1 MKKLFLSAA
10 LLLGATMSGWAEESP
25 GYLDLNG
32 TDRFMLIPNSEA
44 FDIAAGGSITV
55 ALDVKL
61 DKQGTQR
68 LIANRVRDYSGG
80 VNGNVSGFEMYT
92 NASSNTSV
100 SFTYPGT
107 GWNARHN
114 DAGFHITTGEWH
126 HLCWVYN
133 GTSAVFYIDGVA
145 KNTNSNLVNLA
156 MPSYADLLVG
166 AGYVMADNTSFSL
179 DNLGS
184 FADGQIDDVRIYS
197 EAFSGAE
204 VSDDMN
210 AEAPLA
216 GKTVIAAYNFDQIE
230 GTTVADISGN
240 GHDAELKGTW
250 PVYETPKEPSVESPG
265 YLELDG
271 VSRYMLIPNDDA
283 FDIAAGGKFSV
294 AFDVMLT
301 QNAVQR
307 MVSNRVR
314 DYSGGNNNN
323 VSGFEAYTVSNNTSV
338 SFNYPGAGW
347 TARHNN
353 AGYHISTNVWH
364 HLCWVYDGAAA
375 KLYI

>member
-61 DKQGTQR
+61 DKQGNQR
-68 LIANRVRDYSGG
+68 FIANRVRDYSGG

-92 NASSNTSV
+92 YATSNTSV
-100 SFTYPGT
+100 SFNYPGP
-107 GWNARHN
+107 GWTARHN
-114 DAGFHITTGEWH
+114 NAGFHITTGEWH

-145 KNTNSNLVNLA
+145 KNTNSDLANLA

-166 AGYVMADNTSFSL
+166 AGYVMADNTTFSL

-184 FADGQIDDVRIYS
+184 FTDGQIDDVRIYS

-250 PVYETPKEPSVESPG
+250 PVYDK
-265 YLELDG
+265 
-271 VSRYMLIPNDDA
+271 
-283 FDIAAGGKFSV
+283 
-294 AFDVMLT
+294 
-301 QNAVQR
+301 
-307 MVSNRVR
+307 
-314 DYSGGNNNN
+314 
-323 VSGFEAYTVSNNTSV
+323 GF
-338 SFNYPGAGW
+338 
-347 TARHNN
+347 
-353 AGYHISTNVWH
+353 
-364 HLCWVYDGAAA
+364 
-375 KLYI
+375 